1 VIAGTT
7 LSLNEL
13 QDVITYLETAQNQ
26 LSLSSSQATSIGRL
40 SRELASLKS
49 SQNDQ
54 FLLSP
59 RQTQQLRRFVDSLSS
74 SQRQNIQT
82 ALTNEADKKPVPS
95 PAITYFNPIGY
106 GNSWGNIGA
115 GIIYNERARLGNSED
130 GAMSFSIGI
139 GDPEES
145 VGVDTTLNILSLTGG
160 EDNGASD
167 AFSTGSISLEISRNL
182 PGNSGVSFGVENLIR
197 FSFSEAGRRGETP
210 TSTYLVGSK
219 RFQLRE
225 DPISPFG
232 IAYVTIGLGNGKFRP
247 AEDFEFDNDGSQF
260 NLFSSLA
267 IQILPRVNGIAEWT
281 GQDMTLGLSVVP
293 FRNLPLV
300 ITVVG
305 IDLNGNLEEAF
316 GQEGEARF
324 TGSVNYGFFF

>member
-1 VIAGTT
+1 
-7 LSLNEL
+7 
-13 QDVITYLETAQNQ
+13 
-26 LSLSSSQATSIGRL
+26 
-40 SRELASLKS
+40 
-49 SQNDQ
+49 
-54 FLLSP
+54 
-59 RQTQQLRRFVDSLSS
+59 
-74 SQRQNIQT
+74 
-82 ALTNEADKKPVPS
+82 
-95 PAITYFNPIGY
+95 
-106 GNSWGNIGA
+106 
-115 GIIYNERARLGNSED
+115 
-130 GAMSFSIGI
+130 MSFSIGI